1 MLETLKKKTKDI
13 YVAPDP
19 IMDFVP
25 NVASS
30 VSLKSL
36 LIENPKTLILSLKI
50 PLEGFVNLQ
59 GEDHISSPI
68 MPAED
73 YSSRIKTCYDNFDN
87 YAVNKSIEA
96 LTN

>member
-1 MLETLKKKTKDI
+1 METLKKKTKDI

-36 LIENPKTLILSLKI
+36 LIENPKTLILSLEI
-50 PLEGFVNLQ
+50 PLEGFVDLQ
-59 GEDHISSPI
+59 GTDTITSPI
-68 MPAED
+68 MLKEE
-73 YSSRIKTCYDNFDN
+73 YSSRLKACYDNFDN
-87 YAVNKSIEA
+87 LVINKSIEA